1 MLTHIITTA
10 LGPIV
15 FGLAVG
21 WLSGAYNFV
30 KREYAQA
37 FAEFVV
43 KIALP
48 IALFL
53 AALSS
58 SAKSILD
65 VDFALAIGV
74 GLLATFIIA
83 YLYGKIVSR
92 YGNADSTMQA
102 LSASFPD
109 MAYCGPPI
117 ILAAV
122 GTSGMISI
130 VVGNLIY
137 TVIILP
143 ISLMM
148 ISGGKGSGQSDQS
161 MSKLLLKSVSQP
173 LVFLPILGAILAVAG
188 VKLPAVVTDSM
199 NELGKTAGGVALFF
213 LGLFLSGVRL
223 KLKTEIIVN
232 VILKNIVQGAIV
244 LGVGLALGLEGD
256 LLKAA
261 FIIGILPTATA
272 VPSLAV
278 AHDVYAEQSASTV
291 LLSTVVSL
299 VTMALGIVVVVH
311 L

>member
-1 MLTHIITTA
+1 MLTHTIAIA

-15 FGLAVG
+15 LGVG
-21 WLSGAYNFV
+21 IGWVSGARNFV
-30 KREYAQA
+30 KREHAQA
-37 FAEFVV
+37 FADFVV

-58 SAKSILD
+58 PAKSILNA
-65 VDFALAIGV
+65 DFAAAIGV
-74 GLLATFIIA
+74 GLVVTYVAA
-83 YLYGKIVSR
+83 YAYGKVIAK
-92 YGNADSTMQA
+92 YGHADSTMQA

-117 ILAAV
+117 LLATV
-122 GTSGMISI
+122 GSSGLISV

-143 ISLMM
+143 VSLMM
-148 ISGGKGSGQSDQS
+148 LSAGQKGQSI
-161 MSKLLLKSVSQP
+161 SKLLLNTISQP
-173 LVFLPILGAILAVAG
+173 LVFLPVLGAVFAVAG
-188 VKLPAVVTDSM
+188 IKLPTVITSSM
-199 NELGKTAGGVALFF
+199 DELGKAAGGVALFF
-213 LGLFLSGVRL
+213 LGLFLSGVHL
-223 KLKTEIIVN
+223 KLKSEIIVN
-232 VILKNIVQGAIV
+232 VVLKNIIQGAVI
-244 LGVGLALGLEGD
+244 LGVGLALGLHGD

-278 AHDVYAEQSASTV
+278 AHNSYTEQAASTV

-299 VTMALGIVVVVH
+299 VTMAIGVMVVAH
-311 L
+311 I